1 MCDFDNK
8 KCSTCMLNRIIRNPF
23 KKVERSSNI
32 LDLIHSDLC
41 DFHSTPSLG
50 NKRYMITFIDDYS
63 RFCYVFLLHSKDE
76 ALSMFKIFKN
86 EVEVELDLRSNDLER
101 IKEGNIITLVISKK
115 WELSMK
121 LRQVIHHNQMVLP
134 KEKIEHYKK
143 WLTPCYTTQD

>member
-63 RFCYVFLLHSKDE
+63 RFCYMLLLHSKDE
-76 ALSMFKIFKN
+76 ALSMFQIFKN
-86 EVEVELDLRSNDLER
+86 EVEVQLDSKIKRLRKD
-101 IKEGNIITLVISKK
+101 KGGDIITLIISKK
-115 WELSMK
+115 
-121 LRQVIHHNQMVLP
+121 
-134 KEKIEHYKK
+134 
-143 WLTPCYTTQD
+143 